1 VEGKIKFIRDQ
12 RTKKQENK
20 GTAKSCET
28 RKVTYSIPADML
40 VDI

>member
-1 VEGKIKFIRDQ
+1 MDQ

-20 GTAKSCET
+20 GTAKKWKQERSP
-28 RKVTYSIPADML
+28 IPADIL